1 MDVPADF
8 LEVDREDDV
17 LSVGVSDVALCVKEV
32 LGEAVL
38 ELGGA

>member
-1 MDVPADF
+1 VDVPADF

-17 LSVGVSDVALCVKEV
+17 LPVGVSDVALCVKEV
-32 LGEAVL
+32 LGEAAL